1 MTTQNYPTTIIA
13 SVQPKMWSQVAEQLK
28 TMQGITYFSPL
39 TGRFDLAIELKAA
52 DPSQIYELVNKVRSI
67 NGITSTRTQTPF
79 EGYTDGKNFQS
90 TDSLALCLV
99 QVNQNQPVSGVLQ
112 SMKQI
117 SQIRNAFV
125 TPGEFDIVATVYG
138 RNNDEI
144 LSQVSKIGEVQGVRT
159 SETLFAYKPTWQ

>member
-13 SVQPKMWSQVAEQLK
+13 SVQPKMWSQVAHELSS
-28 TMQGITYFSPL
+28 MEGITYFSPL

-52 DPSQIYELVNKVRSI
+52 EPSQVYELVNKVRSI

-79 EGYTDGKNFQS
+79 EGYTDGKNFQA

-99 QVNQNQPVSGVLQ
+99 QVNQNQPASGVLQ
-112 SMKQI
+112 SMKQL
-117 SQIRNAFV
+117 SQVRNAFV
-125 TPGEFDIVATVYG
+125 VPGEFDIVATLYG
-138 RNNDEI
+138 RNHDEI
-144 LSQVSKIGEVQGVRT
+144 LSQVSKIADVQGVRT